1 MASHVYL
8 ANASMGDEYFYNAD
22 AEMLLVPQE
31 GRLAI
36 YTEFGKIDLE
46 PLEICI
52 LPRGM
57 LCSKWI

>member
-1 MASHVYL
+1 
-8 ANASMGDEYFYNAD
+8 MGDEYFYNAD
-22 AEMLLVPQE
+22 AELLVVPQQ

-46 PLEICI
+46 PLEVCI

-57 LCSKWI
+57 LFKVDLVDGEARGFRL